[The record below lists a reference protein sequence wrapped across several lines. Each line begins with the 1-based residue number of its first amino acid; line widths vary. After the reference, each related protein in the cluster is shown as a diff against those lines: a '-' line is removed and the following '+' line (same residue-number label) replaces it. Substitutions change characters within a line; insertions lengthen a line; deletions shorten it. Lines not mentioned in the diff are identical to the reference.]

1 MILLFKSVKYIITL
15 LLLILSFSLV
25 SCNFLGNIKNEDNY
39 FTSMKSKGIDEI
51 SMQNIRD
58 KSFKFLVSDEK
69 SIQNIYNLLVN
80 AKQSNV
86 RCDVEPDYIVQIVF
100 GDEIKQFNYI
110 VGDYEGN
117 FYNDEVSFTISKRLD
132 ESIIQNLTII
142 RKPREFEYI
151 YYNSIYEVLKKLG
164 DEVNIS
170 NLKIGIDIKEDKDC
184 LKYIFS
190 KDITNFLEDSKK
202 LAKDIQIIES
212 NENNFDIIIRVKNRG
227 YSTTKYKTNITVED
241 KINKTEKYYYIYGEN
256 EYKEWKINI
265 YTKENL
271 PKDIEKN
278 W

>member
-1 MILLFKSVKYIITL
+1 MILLFKSIKYIITL

-86 RCDVEPDYIVQIVF
+86 RCDVEPDYIVEIVF

-151 YYNSIYEVLKKLG
+151 YYNSIYEVLEKLG

-190 KDITNFLEDSKK
+190 KDITNFLENSKK

-212 NENNFDIIIRVKNRG
+212 NENDFDIIIRVKNRG
-227 YSTTKYKTNITVED
+227 YSTTKYKSNITVED

>member
-212 NENNFDIIIRVKNRG
+212 NENDFDIIIRVKNRG